1 MNFADTG
8 DDAAAVVGSILAAGV
23 GTCLGFGV
31 GTVGVGSIVVKDLFA
46 NIPCAAGSFGGV
58 VVGFG
63 VVVCIS
69 VCLGQP

>member
-1 MNFADTG
+1 LNFADTG

-46 NIPCAAGSFGGV
+46 NIPCAAGSFDGV
-58 VVGFG
+58 VAGFG
-63 VVVCIS
+63 AVVCIS

>member
-1 MNFADTG
+1 MNFADTD

-46 NIPCAAGSFGGV
+46 NIPCAAGSFDGV
-58 VVGFG
+58 VAGFG
-63 VVVCIS
+63 AVVCIS

>member
-1 MNFADTG
+1 MNFADT
-8 DDAAAVVGSILAAGV
+8 DDDAAVVGNILAAGV

-46 NIPCAAGSFGGV
+46 NIPFAAGSFGGV